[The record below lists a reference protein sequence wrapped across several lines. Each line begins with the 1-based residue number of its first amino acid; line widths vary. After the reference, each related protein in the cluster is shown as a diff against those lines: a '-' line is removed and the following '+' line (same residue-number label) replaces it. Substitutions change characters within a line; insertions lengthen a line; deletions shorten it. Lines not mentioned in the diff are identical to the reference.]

1 MSGGVD
7 SAVSALLLKEKGFDV
22 ECVFMKNWEDDSDYC
37 TTEQDYKDALMAS
50 EYLGLPLRTIN
61 FTKEYKEHVFNIF
74 LQEYTEG
81 RTPNPDTLC
90 NKEIKFK
97 AFLEYALSLGAK
109 RMATGHYARIVRTN
123 GLVRLLK
130 GADKNKDQSYFLY
143 MLNQR
148 QLDKS
153 IFPLGEIT
161 KTDVRKIA
169 KERGL
174 PNFDRK
180 DSTGVC
186 FIGER
191 DFKEFLFQY
200 FKPDPGDMI
209 TIEGKIVGCHDG
221 LMFYTLG
228 QRQGLGIGGG
238 YGFKEEPWYVVKK
251 DFENNQLIV
260 VQGHD
265 HPALFHKTVG
275 VNNLHW
281 VSGTPPKK
289 TDFSAKIRY
298 RQQNKKCTLI
308 SVNEHELIIEF
319 EEPQFAVTPGQ
330 AAVLYDDDNC
340 LGGGTIKSRN

>member
-130 GADKNKDQSYFLY
+130 GADKIKI
-143 MLNQR
+143 
-148 QLDKS
+148 KA
-153 IFPLGEIT
+153 IFCI
-161 KTDVRKIA
+161 
-169 KERGL
+169 
-174 PNFDRK
+174 
-180 DSTGVC
+180 C
-186 FIGER
+186 
-191 DFKEFLFQY
+191 
-200 FKPDPGDMI
+200 
-209 TIEGKIVGCHDG
+209 
-221 LMFYTLG
+221 
-228 QRQGLGIGGG
+228 
-238 YGFKEEPWYVVKK
+238 
-251 DFENNQLIV
+251 
-260 VQGHD
+260 
-265 HPALFHKTVG
+265 
-275 VNNLHW
+275 
-281 VSGTPPKK
+281 
-289 TDFSAKIRY
+289 
-298 RQQNKKCTLI
+298 
-308 SVNEHELIIEF
+308 
-319 EEPQFAVTPGQ
+319 
-330 AAVLYDDDNC
+330 
-340 LGGGTIKSRN
+340 